1 MSTEHAPSLSLF
13 LSRIVW
19 MMFGPLFLLL
29 CAGKV
34 ISTGNGWFTPADIAY
49 FVVLAVTLFAR
60 WFEFLK
66 GQPQTATG
74 DPATAA
80 DLHRY
85 TLAMLA
91 LGLGVWV
98 VANLIGNYLLA
109 S

>member
-49 FVVLAVTLFAR
+49 FVVLAVTIFAR

-66 GQPQTATG
+66 GNPQTSTG
-74 DPATAA
+74 EPATPA
-80 DLHRY
+80 DLQRY
-85 TLAMLA
+85 VLTMLA
-91 LGLGVWV
+91 LGGGVWV
-98 VANLIGNYLLA
+98 IANLFGNHLLA